1 MEGLY
6 IANQGELDEIDEIRW
21 IAGALS
27 RKKHISLSGDP
38 GHGKSS
44 AVRYVA
50 KMLGRKVF
58 SRNCQLHEQTF
69 DYLGRPMLEAG
80 RTTYTRTQFT
90 SALREGG
97 ILINEETSEMPP
109 EIQKYLS
116 TLLSDNYL
124 DFVVL
129 DESGNERTLAYMK
142 EHEGW
147 KIEDFIYVETFNPP
161 KNNTG
166 RDNFEFS
173 HKSRV
178 TPFTF
183 RDLDSLLAAF
193 IAFQMIDEKFP
204 VPLTE
209 RGLVHDND
217 TGDWLFTEK
226 HQDRW
231 WTSDGRPL
239 DPLEIKNQKPY
250 LYFPKTITSD
260 AALRSRLIDELK
272 GKGQFY
278 YDFLL
283 FLAAA
288 RALVNPDVF
297 RYDSLGDKV
306 SRMIP
311 EKDKGE
317 VLLIVYPDQRMVTD
331 GFEAYKDY
339 RAKFGE
345 ATARLATTFDVLNK
359 ILHGALRDRE
369 LNNNSTQA
377 DFLKLIA
384 AEVGLLPRP
393 EDGLAEIEDYVSE
406 IPGGVG
412 HGVGASFNE

>member
-1 MEGLY
+1 MY
-6 IANQGELDEIDEIRW
+6 IANQGELDEMDEIRW
-21 IAGALS
+21 LARALS

-44 AVRYVA
+44 AVRFVA
-50 KMLGRKVF
+50 NMLGKKVF

-69 DYLGRPMLEAG
+69 DYLGRPMLEGG

-129 DESGNERTLAYMK
+129 DESGDERTLAYMK
-142 EHEGW
+142 KHEGW
-147 KIEDFIYVETFNPP
+147 KIDDFIYVETFNPP

-193 IAFQMIDEKFP
+193 IAFQMTGEKFP
-204 VPLTE
+204 VPLDE
-209 RGLVHDND
+209 RGLLYDNKSE
-217 TGDWLFTEK
+217 GWLFTRK
-226 HQDRW
+226 HQDQW

-239 DPLEIKNQKPY
+239 EPFEIKTQKTY
-250 LYFPKTITSD
+250 LHFPKTIASD
-260 AALRSRLIDELK
+260 AALRTRLIDELK
-272 GKGQFY
+272 RKGEFY

-283 FLAAA
+283 FLAAV

-297 RYDSLGDKV
+297 SYDSLGDKV

-311 EKDKGE
+311 EKDKNE
-317 VLLIVYPDQRMVTD
+317 ILLIVYPDQRMVTD

-339 RAKFGE
+339 QSRFDE
-345 ATARLATTFDVLNK
+345 TTARLATAFDVLNK

-393 EDGLAEIEDYVSE
+393 EDGLTEMEDYVSE

>member
-1 MEGLY
+1 VKRIY
-6 IANQGELDEIDEIRW
+6 IANQGEVDEIDEIRW
-21 IAGALS
+21 LARALS

-50 KMLGRKVF
+50 KMLGKKVF

-69 DYLGRPMLEAG
+69 DYLGRPMLESG

-129 DESGNERTLAYMK
+129 DERGNERTLAYMQ

-193 IAFQMIDEKFP
+193 IAFRLIEEDFP
-204 VPLTE
+204 VPLTQ
-209 RGLVHDND
+209 RGILHNSDS
-217 TGDWLFTEK
+217 GEWLFTEK
-226 HQDRW
+226 RHDSW

-239 DPLEIKNQKPY
+239 DQLEIKIQKTY
-250 LYFPKTITSD
+250 LYFPKNITSD
-260 AALRSRLIDELK
+260 AALRTRIIDELK
-272 GKGQFY
+272 RKGRFY
-278 YDFLL
+278 YDLLL

-288 RALVNPDVF
+288 RAIVNPDVF

-317 VLLIVYPDQRMVTD
+317 LLLIVYPDQRMVTD

-384 AEVGLLPRP
+384 AEAGLLPRP
-393 EDGLAEIEDYVSE
+393 EDGLTEIEDYVRE

>member
-1 MEGLY
+1 LERIY

-21 IAGALS
+21 LAAALN
-27 RKKHISLSGDP
+27 RKKHIALSGDP

-50 KMLGRKVF
+50 GMLGLKVF

-69 DYLGRPMLEAG
+69 DYLGRPMLEGG

-142 EHEGW
+142 AREGW

-161 KNNTG
+161 RNNTG

-183 RDLDSLLAAF
+183 RDLDSILAAF
-193 IAFQMIDEKFP
+193 IAFQMIEEEFP
-204 VPLTE
+204 VPLIE
-209 RGLVHDND
+209 RGLVQDNVS
-217 TGDWLFTEK
+217 GEWLFTEK
-226 HQDRW
+226 RQDRW
-231 WTSDGRPL
+231 WASDGRPL
-239 DPLEIKNQKPY
+239 DPLEIKHQKTY
-250 LYFPKTITSD
+250 LYFPKTIAPD
-260 AALRSRLIDELK
+260 AALRRSLIEEIRRK
-272 GKGQFY
+272 GSFY

-283 FLAAA
+283 FLAAV

-297 RYDSLGDKV
+297 TYDSLGGKV
-306 SRMIP
+306 ARMIP

-317 VLLIVYPDQRMVTD
+317 VLLVVYPDQRMVTD

-339 RAKFGE
+339 RSRFGE
-345 ATARLATTFDVLNK
+345 STARLAAAFDALNK
-359 ILHGALRDRE
+359 ILHGALRNRE

-393 EDGLAEIEDYVSE
+393 EDGLAEFEDYVRE

-412 HGVGASFNE
+412 HGVGATFNE